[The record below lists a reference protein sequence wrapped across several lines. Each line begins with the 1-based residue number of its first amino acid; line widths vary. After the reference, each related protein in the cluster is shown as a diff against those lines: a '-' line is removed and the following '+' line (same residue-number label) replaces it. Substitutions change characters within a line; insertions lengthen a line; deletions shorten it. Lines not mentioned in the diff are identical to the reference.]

1 MNKGESMVMHMMD
14 TPLILTSFLNRAERF
29 FHAKKIYSRTSPT
42 TIHEF
47 TYKDYVKRT
56 RQLAD
61 ALTKLGMERGTKVG
75 TFAWN
80 HHRHLE
86 AYFAVPCAGAV
97 LHMINIR
104 LAPEHLV
111 YVINHAED
119 EILLIDD
126 NLVPLI
132 APIVSQLKT
141 VKHFIVMGDAV
152 LLETIPL
159 PNALSY
165 EALLKEANDC
175 FTFPEDLDE
184 HTPAGMCY
192 TSATTGMPKGVV
204 YTHRSIVLHSI
215 AAGLSDSI
223 AIGEADVVLPV
234 VPMFHANAWGFP
246 FASVLF
252 GATQVLPG
260 PMFTPQLLLDL
271 FETYKVTLTA
281 GVPTIWLGV
290 LQEQRKNSRDLSS
303 LRLIVCGG
311 SASPQGLVRG
321 FEQELK
327 IPYITGYGMTETS
340 PLVSLSTYLT
350 HMQDYTLDEKMDV
363 RITQGITVPLIETRV
378 VNENGEVPWDSK
390 TMGELTIRGP
400 WVAGEYYNDERT
412 AEAFKDGWLYTGDIA
427 VMTADGYIKITD
439 RTKDLIKSGGEWISS
454 VELENALMSHPK
466 VFEAAVIAIPHEKW
480 IERPLACV
488 VPKPEYKDTITKAE
502 LLTDL
507 ENQFH
512 KTWIPDDV
520 VFLDEVPKTSVGK
533 FLKAKLREDLK
544 DYRVEV

>member
-1 MNKGESMVMHMMD
+1 MHMMD
-14 TPLILTSFLNRAERF
+14 TPLLLTSFLNRAERF
-29 FHAKKIYSRTSPT
+29 FHAKKIYSRTSAT

-47 TYKDYVKRT
+47 TYKEFAKRT
-56 RQLAD
+56 RKLAD
-61 ALTKLGMERGTKVG
+61 ALTTLGMDRGVKVG

-104 LAPEHLV
+104 LAPEHIV
-111 YVINHAED
+111 YVINHAKD
-119 EILLIDD
+119 EILLIDE
-126 NLVPLI
+126 NLVPVI

-141 VKHFIVMGDAV
+141 VKHFIIMGDAV
-152 LLETIPL
+152 ELENSLL

-165 EALLKEANDC
+165 EDLLAVANDN
-175 FTFPEDLDE
+175 FVFPDDIDE
-184 HTPAGMCY
+184 NAPAGMCY

-215 AAGLSDSI
+215 TAGLADSI
-223 AIGEADVVLPV
+223 AICEQDVVLPV
-234 VPMFHANAWGFP
+234 VPMFHANAWGLP

-271 FETYKVTLTA
+271 FEQYKVTLTA

-290 LQEQRKNSRDLSS
+290 LQEQRQQPRDLSS
-303 LRLIVCGG
+303 LRSIICGG
-311 SASPQGLVRG
+311 SASPIGLVRG
-321 FEQELK
+321 FEEEQN
-327 IPYITGYGMTETS
+327 IPYFTGYGMTETS

-350 HMQDYTLDEKMDV
+350 HMENYTTDEKMHI
-363 RITQGITVPLIETRV
+363 RTTQGITVPLLDMRI
-378 VNENGEVPWDSK
+378 VNEHGEVPWDGK
-390 TMGELTIRGP
+390 TMGEITLRGP
-400 WVAGEYYNDERT
+400 WIANEYYKDERT
-412 AEAFKDGWLYTGDIA
+412 TEAFKDGWLYTGDIA
-427 VMTADGYIKITD
+427 VMTPDGYIKITD

-466 VFEAAVIAIPHEKW
+466 VFEAAVVAIPHEKW
-480 IERPLACV
+480 LERPLACV
-488 VPKPEYKDTITKAE
+488 VPKPEHKDSITKEE
-502 LLTDL
+502 LLDSL
-507 ENQFH
+507 RSQFH

-533 FLKAKLREDLK
+533 FMKAKLRENLK
-544 DYRVEV
+544 DYRVEI